1 MQFDALWL
9 NAMIRIYNGKI
20 LKFIDNGIELTPDE
34 LWIKNQKIVYIG
46 PAQNESP
53 DFEKTINLEGN
64 ILMPG
69 FSNAHTHSLMILFR
83 SMFNRKPLFEWLKCV
98 SPLEKMITQED
109 AYVIAKFAIMNYLMN
124 GVTSTFDM
132 CPMRY
137 VETYINAN
145 IDSGFRT
152 SVCCAISLNSRKR
165 LDSVESLYCRYNNF
179 NPLIRYLLGFH
190 SIYNTDEDI
199 LKRIAELGRK
209 YRAPVFMHN
218 SETADEI
225 RYSNEKYG
233 MSPTRFFDNLG
244 LFEFGGG
251 SFHCTHLSSED
262 MDIFFRKKLYSVMNI
277 TSNLWLE
284 SGVPPIDQ
292 LFRKNIRLA
301 FGTDGAGSNNGI
313 DMFCEMRL
321 FALLQKIGEEKKAP
335 SYTEILKNATLNG
348 ARLMGFRN
356 CGSIVVGGDADLI
369 VIDVSKANMLPMTN
383 FADNIV
389 MSCNSGNVVTTIVGG
404 KILYDHGRYFIG
416 DNSSE
421 IQSRMEQIKNRI
433 LGA

>member
-1 MQFDALWL
+1 MSQCKLLIEEMQFDALWL

-199 LKRIAELGRK
+199 LKRIAELGESIEHQYLCIIQRLQMK
-209 YRAPVFMHN
+209 SDILMKSMACRRLGFLITLVYSN
-218 SETADEI
+218 SEEVVFIAHI
-225 RYSNEKYG
+225 Y
-233 MSPTRFFDNLG
+233 
-244 LFEFGGG
+244 
-251 SFHCTHLSSED
+251 
-262 MDIFFRKKLYSVMNI
+262 
-277 TSNLWLE
+277 
-284 SGVPPIDQ
+284 
-292 LFRKNIRLA
+292 
-301 FGTDGAGSNNGI
+301 
-313 DMFCEMRL
+313 
-321 FALLQKIGEEKKAP
+321 LQKIWIFFLEK
-335 SYTEILKNATLNG
+335 SSILL
-348 ARLMGFRN
+348 
-356 CGSIVVGGDADLI
+356 
-369 VIDVSKANMLPMTN
+369 
-383 FADNIV
+383 
-389 MSCNSGNVVTTIVGG
+389 
-404 KILYDHGRYFIG
+404 
-416 DNSSE
+416 
-421 IQSRMEQIKNRI
+421 
-433 LGA
+433 